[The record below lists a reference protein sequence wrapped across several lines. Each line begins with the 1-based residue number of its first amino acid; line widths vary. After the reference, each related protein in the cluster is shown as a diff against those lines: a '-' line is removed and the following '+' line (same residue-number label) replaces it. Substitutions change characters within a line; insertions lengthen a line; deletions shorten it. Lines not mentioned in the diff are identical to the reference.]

1 MVEVKLINYVINYDR
16 TRYTWQKNVRNAS
29 GEGGI
34 CVGIVIY
41 ESL

>member
-1 MVEVKLINYVINYDR
+1 MVEVKLVINYDR
-16 TRYTWQKNVRNAS
+16 TRYTRQKNVRNAS

-41 ESL
+41 EM